1 MSTPLKMLTPQGAQR
16 YDCTGC
22 GDCCRGRFAVIVTAE
37 DRARIVAQQW
47 SADELGL
54 TGALFTP
61 KGDDFQLAHRA
72 DGACVF
78 LGADNLCRIHARF
91 GEAAKPV
98 ACRLYPFTF
107 AAVGNQVRVDVRY
120 DCPATAA
127 NLGRPLASHRPELL
141 GLMKQVVPSDAPALL
156 VPPFYDQ
163 VQLSWKA
170 LARVTEAFEQ
180 VLLDVSLDITRRVA
194 ACVQLADILRHPRII
209 GLDGRALDGLLDEA
223 VSVVQQDAADDDGER
238 IPPANAACLVFR
250 QLLGLYGRLD
260 TVGERA
266 HLWQR
271 LRVSLRMLAG
281 KGRTPAIRPGFP
293 AVPFDAIDA
302 FRSLPRGEA
311 AQTLERYLH
320 THLSGMGFF
329 GRSFYGRSYLDG
341 LSALLLT
348 YPLTNWYARAFAI
361 SEGLP
366 ELNASC
372 VQRAVMVVDHQHGAS
387 PLLNAPSERT
397 RIRFLCQPGTLRSLT
412 VWYGS

>member
-1 MSTPLKMLTPQGAQR
+1 MLTPQGTQR

-37 DRARIVAQQW
+37 DRARIVEQGW
-47 SADELGL
+47 SADALGL

-61 KGDDFQLAHRA
+61 KGGDFQLAHRA

-78 LGADNLCRIHARF
+78 LSEDNRCRIHARF
-91 GEAAKPV
+91 GEAAKPL

-107 AAVGNQVRVDVRY
+107 AALGGQVRVDVRF

-141 GLMKQVVPSDAPALL
+141 PLMKQAVPPDAPASP
-156 VPPFYDQ
+156 VPAFCDG

-170 LARVTEAFEQ
+170 LARVTEAFER

-194 ACVQLADILRHPRII
+194 ACVQLADILRHPRMA
-209 GLDGRALDGLLDEA
+209 GLEGRALDDLLDEA
-223 VSVVQQDAADDDGER
+223 VSVVQQDAADDEGAR
-238 IPPANAACLVFR
+238 VPPAAAERLTFR
-250 QLLGLYGRLD
+250 QLAGLYGRLD

-266 HLWQR
+266 HLGQR

-281 KGRTPAIRPGFP
+281 RGHTPPIRPGFP
-293 AVPFDAIDA
+293 AVPFAAIDA
-302 FRSLPRGEA
+302 FCGVPIGDA
-311 AQTLERYLH
+311 ALTLERYLH
-320 THLSGMGFF
+320 THLSAMGFF

-348 YPLTNWYARAFAI
+348 YPLANWYARALAVH
-361 SEGLP
+361 EGLTA
-366 ELNASC
+366 LNASC
-372 VQRAVMVVDHQHGAS
+372 VQRALMIVDHQHGTT
-387 PLLNAPSERT
+387 PLLNVPSERA
-397 RIRFLCQPGTLRSLT
+397 RIRFLCQPGTLRSLA